1 MVMIMN
7 RVVLGNGIL
16 RTAPA
21 RLRYFFLFAIVSGTT
36 FIILSYH
43 GFTDEQFSFDTQAF
57 SYEDTG
63 QEQFTIKTKG
73 CSIAALHPLDPSV
86 RKFVKYPD
94 TVKPC
99 PNEKTPLLDSN
110 HTHIWLKTENARFY
124 NVTGRHKIKCCYRSF
139 FRPLLVKDVS
149 SSNLDNRVEYKKCQK
164 FTDIIEARDEFVNVM
179 CYEGVRMV
187 YEQFFLFAIDKELS
201 LNNKVHASKNNT
213 DYNVIVIGI
222 DAVSRLNFYRTMPK
236 TLNFLKDKKAIELLG
251 YNKVGD
257 NTFPNIIPMLMGIR
271 DSELKKTCVPNSKL
285 TYFDNCPFVW
295 EWYKQAGF
303 YTALAEDSSNLGT
316 FNYLKDGFIRSPTDY
331 YIHTFINEAEKNVG
345 NNKDFNCFLCMN
357 NKYFYTVL
365 LDYIEH
371 LLIKLRTSKLFGFFW
386 EVTMT
391 HDYLNYPM
399 VMDYYYETFFKR
411 LDALKVLDNTFIF
424 LVSDHGIR
432 WGNIRA
438 TKQGRLEERLPFVH
452 ILVPP
457 SFKDKYREAYVNL
470 KLNSRRLTTPFNI
483 HSTLNDLV
491 DLKGIENSSIQ
502 LRKLET
508 YWNDRNIS
516 LFLPIPSNRTCSMA
530 DIDDHWCTCHRGRR
544 ISITSSEAVEAAA
557 RIIEELNKL
566 LNNYEMCARLK
577 LAEILDATE
586 LEAGI
591 EEKNEVSWREFMI
604 VIRTNPS
611 NAVFEATIR
620 HDGQTWTLIGT
631 ASRLNLYGSQS
642 HCVSDSLL
650 KLYCYCL

>member
-1 MVMIMN
+1 MIMN

-16 RTAPA
+16 GVAPA
-21 RLRYFFLFAIVSGTT
+21 RLRYLFLFALVSGTT
-36 FIILSYH
+36 IFILSNQK
-43 GFTDEQFSFDTQAF
+43 FTYEHLNFDSQAF
-57 SYEDTG
+57 SYEDRA
-63 QEQFTIKTKG
+63 QEQFTIRTKG
-73 CSIAALHPLDPSV
+73 CSIAALHPLDPSI
-86 RKFVKYPD
+86 RKFINYPD

-99 PNEKTPLLDSN
+99 PNEKTPFLDSN
-110 HTHIWLKTENARFY
+110 LTHIWIKPENAKFY

-139 FRPLLVKDVS
+139 FRPVLVNDVS
-149 SSNLDNRVEYKKCQK
+149 SSNLDNRVEYRKCQT
-164 FTDIIEARDEFVNVM
+164 FTDVIEARDEFVNVI
-179 CYEGVRMV
+179 CYEGERMV
-187 YEQFFLFAIDKELS
+187 FEQFFLFAIDKELS
-201 LNNKVHASKNNT
+201 NNIVDTYKNNT
-213 DYNVIVIGI
+213 DYNVVVIGI

-236 TLNFLKDKKAIELLG
+236 TLNFLKYKKAVELLG

-257 NTFPNIIPMLMGIR
+257 NTFPNLIPMLMGIR
-271 DSELKKTCVPNSKL
+271 ESELKKTCVPNPKVS
-285 TYFDNCPFVW
+285 YFDSCPFVW

-331 YIHTFINEAEKNVG
+331 YVHTFINEAEKNVG
-345 NNKDFNCFLCMN
+345 NNKDFNCYLCMN

-386 EVTMT
+386 EITMS

-399 VMDYYYETFFKR
+399 VMDHYYETFFKR

-452 ILVPP
+452 IIVPP
-457 SFKDKYREAYVNL
+457 SFKDKYREAYDNL

-491 DLKGIENSSIQ
+491 DLKVIENSSIQ
-502 LRKLET
+502 LRKKET

-516 LFLPIPSNRTCSMA
+516 LFLPIPSNRTCSIA
-530 DIDDHWCTCHRGRR
+530 DIDDHWCTCHRGRK
-544 ISITSSEAVEAAA
+544 ISITNSLAVEAAA
-557 RIIEELNKL
+557 RIMEELNKL
-566 LNNYEMCARLK
+566 LNNYEMCAKLE

-586 LEAGI
+586 MEAGI
-591 EEKNEVSWREFMI
+591 KEKNEISWREFMI

-611 NAVFEATIR
+611 NAVFEVTIR
-620 HDGQTWTLIGT
+620 HDGQSWTVIGT
-631 ASRLNLYGSQS
+631 ASRLNLYGNQS
-642 HCVSDSLL
+642 HCVSDSHI
-650 KLYCYCL
+650 KLYCYCI